1 MLILQY
7 SLKRLR
13 FDRITSV
20 SIVLIGMI
28 TIIPIKTIGP
38 RSNMMW
44 FSGVLVMP
52 AEDLFLHDA
61 RRPANQ
67 RTFGCC
73 DESDR

>member
-20 SIVLIGMI
+20 SIVLIGMV

-38 RSNMMW
+38 RSNMMCC
-44 FSGVLVMP
+44 SGVLALP
-52 AEDLFLHDA
+52 AEDFFLPDA
-61 RRPANQ
+61 RWPANQ